1 MSRYQVPALL
11 SITKDDLIA
20 ISNEIELECQ
30 KLGFEQD
37 DNWIEYLEDA
47 FHAGCDVL
55 GIDPAAMEEVCE
67 QRRRLEIAMKA
78 LGQVQHLM
86 GRISHV
92 GLVAEWE
99 RRAAK

>member
-30 KLGFEQD
+30 KLGYEQD
-37 DNWIEYLEDA
+37 SNWLEYLKDA
-47 FHAGCDVL
+47 FNAGCDVL
-55 GIDPAAMEEVCE
+55 DIDPATMEEVCE
-67 QRRRLEIAMKA
+67 QRRRLEVAMKA
-78 LGQVQHLM
+78 INQVQHLQ

-92 GLVAEWE
+92 GLVAKWE
-99 RRAAK
+99 RNAK